1 MIKLSPSGKISKNAD
16 KELCLNTKF
25 TVSIDVRDVTYANID
40 EKIAELVAE
49 AHRVKQIIEANVVV
63 TD

>member
-1 MIKLSPSGKISKNAD
+1 MIKLSPSGKISKNAN

>member
-1 MIKLSPSGKISKNAD
+1 MIKLSPTGKISKNAN
-16 KELCLNTKF
+16 KELCLDTKF

-40 EKIAELVAE
+40 EKVAELIAE
-49 AHRVKQIIEANVVV
+49 AHKVKQVLEQNIV